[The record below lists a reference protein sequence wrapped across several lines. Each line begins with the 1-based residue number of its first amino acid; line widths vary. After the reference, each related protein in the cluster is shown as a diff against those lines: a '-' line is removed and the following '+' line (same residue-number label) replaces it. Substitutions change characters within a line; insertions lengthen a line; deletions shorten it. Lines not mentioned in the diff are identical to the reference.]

1 MATPEGVL
9 DTNLPDKVNQP
20 VNYGRRLFSPGTLVP
35 FTNIRLK
42 YC

>member
-20 VNYGRRLFSPGTLVP
+20 VNYGRQ
-35 FTNIRLK
+35 
-42 YC
+42 